1 MKLSLLALFLGTA
14 LFAQQKQ
21 PLSSLQEDCGYTF
34 SFNTAS
40 SGAQAAG
47 TFVAGSTGTTPI
59 IDNRQVGCL
68 DWIVTYAPNTA
79 VASVSLAFQVATDVL
94 GVPTTWSN
102 YPGTLNSGINPNTA
116 ITAGGAV
123 TDATGPKYPFLRM
136 NMTTLTGAGAVI
148 SGRLYGW
155 KRRPTYVSIASGG
168 GCVGTSATPCVVDGP
183 TASGSAATKPPVMV
197 AGKDTIGNVQTLL
210 TSRKAALAVAG
221 FPIVLGDGLPLNAP
235 TLAIVDNSTGSIEPS
250 IMQNFPYILNGNFS
264 SGWDRQFSCTIS
276 APVTLTTIG
285 LTKIIST
292 GLSGSIRICN
302 LSLAF
307 ASPVDVKLVEGT
319 QTVTPCDTGATDMT
333 GLFRSV
339 VALDPP
345 WGNQAT
351 LRSASPSDDICIS
364 MSASVNGGG
373 VVIYA
378 DIP

>member
-14 LFAQQKQ
+14 LFGQQKQ
-21 PLSSLQEDCGYTF
+21 PVSSLQEDCGYTF

-183 TASGSAATKPPVMV
+183 TARGSAATKPPVMV
-197 AGKDTIGNVQTLL
+197 AGIDDASHVETLATNSGGGLREAGVGSPTIGNNGVNLTGATVPQLQNGSGTPGGVSIAVPYLYNGQTW
-210 TSRKAALAVAG
+210 
-221 FPIVLGDGLPLNAP
+221 D
-235 TLAIVDNSTGSIEPS
+235 
-250 IMQNFPYILNGNFS
+250 MQYTCPNRAN
-264 SGWDRQFSCTIS
+264 
-276 APVTLTTIG
+276 VTLTTIG
-285 LTKIIST
+285 LTRIIT
-292 GLSGSIRICN
+292 GTFFTVHICSISLS
-302 LSLAF
+302 F
-307 ASPVDVKLVEGT
+307 ASPVDVQVVEGT
-319 QTVTPCDTGATDMT
+319 QSVTACDTGATNMT

-339 VALDPP
+339 TGFDLQWSPAAALTQVAP
-345 WGNQAT
+345 G
-351 LRSASPSDDICIS
+351 DDVCIS

-373 VVIYA
+373 VVTYA
-378 DIP
+378 AF